1 MFWKKFS
8 QVIYETTMHHGL
20 LHCFATEVFEMS
32 EQSAV
37 NKTCG
42 TKSSV
47 SFVFSENIVLFW
59 FITRWM
65 YYALPIVL

>member
-1 MFWKKFS
+1 
-8 QVIYETTMHHGL
+8 MHHGL

-59 FITRWM
+59 FMTR
-65 YYALPIVL
+65 